1 MPKRQEGINL
11 KTVIYA
17 RKSRGTQEELNSQIS
32 ICKDYCN
39 KNSYEIAEVF
49 SEIVSSQSFERE
61 QYKALKEY
69 IKKYAHVRV
78 IVTHLDR
85 LNRNL
90 IQQAKLNE
98 LLLSTA
104 SYVEVVGSG
113 VIQLDT
119 PEQQMLS
126 NIINSFNEYNY
137 KLIRHKMLTGL
148 HSFQERGGKVG
159 AVPIGYI
166 RADKYHYILDLEKAD
181 IIKQIF
187 TDIASGVSTKEVVN
201 KLDKINFRSNN
212 NKKLNTREI
221 RNIVKNKVYYKN
233 IPQIVTREQWLE
245 ANQQLRSLV
254 NRGKRTYPLS
264 NKIVCSHCN
273 TPLIIGYKADRGYSI
288 INSCNSSRSVRGDH
302 NSKCSCQGAKYSIVE
317 DIIKSDCLAY
327 LEIQLSKLYDQLRED
342 KELLSAHDAELQ
354 AVKAEIADNKEK
366 LSKLNT
372 LFVRNNISQEQ
383 LTEQSIE
390 IKDRINLLEL
400 KQQRL
405 EGYSLFKISEEI
417 QDKIIRLE
425 ELKADADI
433 NDLVSQ
439 LVDHIKYFRDT
450 AGIQVTTVFR
460 E

>member
-17 RKSRGTQEELNSQIS
+17 RKSRGNQEELNSQIS

-39 KNSYEIAEVF
+39 KNSYVVAEVF
-49 SEIVSSQSFERE
+49 SEIVSSQDFMRE

-69 IKKYAHVRV
+69 IKKYTHVRV

-90 IQQAKLNE
+90 IEQAKLND
-98 LLLSTA
+98 LLLSTS
-104 SYVEVVGSG
+104 SYIEVVGSG
-113 VIQLDT
+113 IIKLDT
-119 PEQQMLS
+119 PENQMLS

-137 KLIRHKMLTGL
+137 KLIRHKMVTGL
-148 HSFQERGGKVG
+148 HNFQSNGGKVG

-166 RADKYHYILDLEKAD
+166 RADKYHYVLDLEKCD
-181 IIKQIF
+181 IVKHIF
-187 TDIASGVSTKEVVN
+187 TDIASGMSTKEVVN
-201 KLDKINFRSNN
+201 KLEQINFRSNN
-212 NKKLNTREI
+212 NKKVGTREI
-221 RNIVKNKVYYKN
+221 RNIVKNEVYYKN
-233 IPQIVTREQWLE
+233 IPQIVTRELWLE
-245 ANQQLRSLV
+245 ANSQLRSLS

-273 TPLIIGYKADRGYSI
+273 TPLIIGMKKDRGYPI
-288 INSCNSSRSVRGDH
+288 VNSCNSSKSVRGVH
-302 NSKCSCQGAKYSIVE
+302 GSKCDCMSSRL
-317 DIIKSDCLAY
+317 DIIENLVVRDCLAH
-327 LEIQLSKLYDQLRED
+327 LEIQLSNLYKQLRED

-354 AVKAEIADNKEK
+354 AVKTEVSDNKEK

-372 LFVRNNISQEQ
+372 LFLLDNISQAE
-383 LTEQSIE
+383 LTEQSAV
-390 IKDRINLLEL
+390 IKDKIDLLEL

-405 EGYSLFKISEEI
+405 EGYSLFKISQEI
-417 QDKIIRLE
+417 QDRIVKLE

-439 LVDHIKYFRDT
+439 LVDHIQYFRDS
-450 AGIQVTTVFR
+450 AGIQVKTVFS

>member
-1 MPKRQEGINL
+1 M

-17 RKSRGTQEELNSQIS
+17 RKSRGNQEELNSQIE
-32 ICKDYCN
+32 ICKDYSN
-39 KNSYEIAEVF
+39 KNGYVISEVF
-49 SEIVSSQSFERE
+49 AEIRSSQDFERV

-69 IKKYAHVRV
+69 IKKYTHVRV

-90 IQQAKLNE
+90 IEQAKLNE

-104 SYVEVVGSG
+104 SYIEVVGSG
-113 VIQLDT
+113 IIQLDT

-137 KLIRHKMLTGL
+137 KLIRHKMQTGL
-148 HSFQERGGKVG
+148 HNFQSNGGKVG
-159 AVPIGYI
+159 AVPIGFV
-166 RADKYHYILDLEKAD
+166 RADKYHYVLDMEKAD

-187 TDIASGVSTKEVVN
+187 TDIASGISTKEVVN
-201 KLDKINFRSNN
+201 KLEQINFRSNN
-212 NKKLNTREI
+212 NKRIGTREV
-221 RNIVKNKVYYKN
+221 RNIVRNAVYYEN
-233 IPQIVTREQWLE
+233 IPQIVTRELWLE
-245 ANQQLRSLV
+245 ANSQLRSLS

-302 NSKCSCQGAKYSIVE
+302 SNKCDCMSSRL
-317 DIIKSDCLAY
+317 DIIENLVVSDCLAY
-327 LEIQLSKLYDQLRED
+327 LEIQLSNLYKQLRED

-354 AVKAEIADNKEK
+354 AVKTEISDNKEK
-366 LSKLNT
+366 LSKLNN
-372 LFVRNNISQEQ
+372 LYLMNNISQEQ
-383 LTEQSIE
+383 LTEKSAE
-390 IKDRINLLEL
+390 IKNRINLLEL

-405 EGYSLFKISEEI
+405 EGYSLFKISQEI
-417 QDKIIRLE
+417 QGKIIRLE
-425 ELKADADI
+425 ELKADANI
-433 NDLVSQ
+433 NELVL
-439 LVDHIKYFRDT
+439 LVKQVSYYRDST
-450 AGIQVTTVFR
+450 GISVNTVFK